1 MGPMLQKRHFQAA
14 VTLDQH
20 VYVIG
25 GGYDASSPASSTTE
39 ILAAGSTTWQQGPPL
54 PIEMFNGPCAVAIS
68 STSFLV
74 FYATEIREFDASIAG
89 PTSGQGWAKERK
101 WPKLKTKRYM
111 WPGCAKVGE
120 DMVVIAG
127 GYDGQS
133 VHQTTDILDLTSR
146 KLSKGGKM
154 SRVKFSF
161 HIITFNH
168 NGEIITLALGGDDKD
183 GMSSHTMDI
192 VERWNPERAT
202 WSMVET
208 RLKEK
213 RNGFGLVAAPKRLI
227 CPSK

>member
-1 MGPMLQKRHFQAA
+1 MGPMLQKRWGHAA

-25 GGYDASSPASSTTE
+25 GGEDESSPSSTTTE

-74 FYATEIREFDASIAG
+74 FYGKEIREFDVSIAG
-89 PTSGQGWAKERK
+89 PTSSKGWVEEGR
-101 WPKLKTKRYM
+101 WPKLEIDRHL
-111 WPGCAKVGE
+111 WPGCAKVGK
-120 DMVVIAG
+120 DKVVIAG
-127 GYDGQS
+127 GFDGYS
-133 VHQTTDILDLTSR
+133 VLQTTDILDLTSR
-146 KLSKGGKM
+146 KLSEGGKM
-154 SRVKFSF
+154 GTTKFLF

-168 NGEIITLALGGDDKD
+168 NGDFTTLALGGDENVGSGLDTDK
-183 GMSSHTMDI
+183 
-192 VERWNPERAT
+192 VERWNPETAT
-202 WSMVET
+202 WSAVKT

-213 RNGFGLVAAPKRLI
+213 RSAFGAVAAPKTLI